1 MNKKE
6 LRKNLVENMEKLVRF
21 VEREKRIRKFEE
33 LKINM
38 VRIDEKNKTMLV
50 QYEGI
55 SRIGNIFID
64 YENKCRSLGKVENF
78 PQVS

>member
-33 LKINM
+33 LKMI
-38 VRIDEKNKTMLV
+38 IIED
-50 QYEGI
+50 
-55 SRIGNIFID
+55 
-64 YENKCRSLGKVENF
+64 NF
-78 PQVS
+78 F

>member
-38 VRIDEKNKTMLV
+38 VRIDEKK
-50 QYEGI
+50 
-55 SRIGNIFID
+55 S
-64 YENKCRSLGKVENF
+64 
-78 PQVS
+78 

>member
-38 VRIDEKNKTMLV
+38 VRIDKKNKTMIV
-50 QYEGI
+50 
-55 SRIGNIFID
+55 
-64 YENKCRSLGKVENF
+64 
-78 PQVS
+78 

>member
-38 VRIDEKNKTMLV
+38 VRIDEKK
-50 QYEGI
+50 
-55 SRIGNIFID
+55 
-64 YENKCRSLGKVENF
+64 
-78 PQVS
+78 